1 MSTIY
6 KTKRS
11 FLMVICVS
19 IAMILQTNN
28 VNAADGREV
37 YSTYCTMCHAT
48 GLNAAPMYGNKK
60 VWEKIV
66 KTGRDT
72 VYSYAINGLR
82 GMPARGGIASLTDD
96 EVKAAVDFLVGGSGG
111 WGDAE

>member
-6 KTKRS
+6 KLNRS
-11 FLMVICVS
+11 LLMMICVS
-19 IAMILQTNN
+19 GAMILQSEN
-28 VNAADGREV
+28 VNAADGREI
-37 YSTYCTMCHAT
+37 YNTYCTMCHAT
-48 GLNAAPMYGNKK
+48 GLNAAPMYGNRQ
-60 VWEKIV
+60 VWGKIV